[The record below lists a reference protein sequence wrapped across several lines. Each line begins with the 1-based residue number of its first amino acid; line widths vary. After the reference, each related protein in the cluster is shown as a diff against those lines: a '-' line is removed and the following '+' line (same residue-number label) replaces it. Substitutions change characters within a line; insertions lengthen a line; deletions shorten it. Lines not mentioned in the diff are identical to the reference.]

1 MDEKLLQELLD
12 REAIRDNLMRYSRA
26 VDRHD
31 AAAMEAVYWPD
42 AYDYHLLFEGAPAK
56 IVEASMSFTRG
67 MPTQHFLGQM
77 LVETTGPGRA
87 FSETYYQAY
96 HNMPGASEAD
106 DRRDLTL
113 LGRYLDTHEK
123 REGEWRIVRRI
134 IAVDAYHDQ
143 PGSQDWAAG
152 IVAGIRPR
160 GGHKPHDPLYAEH
173 PLIVYGAVGATSR
186 KTGEAI

>member
-1 MDEKLLQELLD
+1 MDDAALQALLD

-31 AAAMEAVYWPD
+31 AAGMEAVYWPD
-42 AYDYHLLFEGAPAK
+42 AFDYHLLYEGTPAE
-56 IVEASMSFTRG
+56 IVQESMNFTVG

-77 LVETTGPGRA
+77 LVELTGAGSA

-96 HNMPGASEAD
+96 HNMPGETEQGP
-106 DRRDLTL
+106 RRDLTL

-134 IAVDAYHDQ
+134 VAVDAYHDQ
-143 PGSQDWAAG
+143 PGTQDWAAG
-152 IVAGIRPR
+152 ILAGVRSK
-160 GGHKPHDPLYAEH
+160 GGHKPHDPLYEEH
-173 PLIVYGAVGATSR
+173 PLLSGAG
-186 KTGEAI
+186 GEASSTG